1 MDYKTG
7 HRGCSIP
14 MVASSVN
21 KSIHN
26 TWAVERNSNATVKLF
41 LYCCIKKG
49 ISFQGY
55 LHITNFKT

>member
-7 HRGCSIP
+7 HRGYSIP

-41 LYCCIKKG
+41 LNQLSRVFTYYK
-49 ISFQGY
+49 F
-55 LHITNFKT
+55 